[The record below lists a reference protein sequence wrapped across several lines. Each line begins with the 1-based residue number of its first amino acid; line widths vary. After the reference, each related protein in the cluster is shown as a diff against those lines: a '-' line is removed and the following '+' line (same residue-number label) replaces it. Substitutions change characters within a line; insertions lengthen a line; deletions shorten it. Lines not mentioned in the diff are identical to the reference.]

1 MDSTNKIVIA
11 VLLVVAL
18 LFALLLLIKIL
29 IRLNS
34 FQEELRYINMELGR
48 CSVQMRPK
56 WRRRRRRLWCSLLI
70 PFYKY

>member
-1 MDSTNKIVIA
+1 MNPTNNIVVA
-11 VLLVVAL
+11 VVLLAVL

-48 CSVQMRPK
+48 CSAHMRPK
-56 WRRRRRRLWCSLLI
+56 WRKRRCRLWCSLLI